1 MEDFPDAVAEKI
13 QALAKAHI
21 KIVVGTQS
29 ESRNLRIRAK
39 HHMAKPCAK
48 PPTDY
53 SRLNSSIVFLAAMA
67 LVGASSTPC
76 LAQQGSIVSSDGRNY
91 TYSNE
96 SERKLIENLISQRQ
110 DIERLRQDIINK
122 SYDYRDP
129 TPEEIAEKVKAWN
142 KANPFTSV
150 RLMPNFA
157 TQKIPVEK
165 NNALKQ
171 KLADVETRLKQLEA
185 KEPFGSQSPVSRK
198 ATSTI
203 VTPKPANT
211 ETPLTPNPA
220 SVTLRKLPSGQ
231 VVAIIGS
238 KLMKFNS
245 EAEAQA
251 YIANLKR

>member
-1 MEDFPDAVAEKI
+1 MRRRGENSCAYPRSYQDCRWQAEGFR
-13 QALAKAHI
+13 QPAATGQELHM
-21 KIVVGTQS
+21 G
-29 ESRNLRIRAK
+29 NPRA
-39 HHMAKPCAK
+39 M
-48 PPTDY
+48 PPIAN
-53 SRLNSSIVFLAAMA
+53 SRLSRSIFLIAATA
-67 LVGASSTPC
+67 LFGVSAVPS
-76 LAQQGSIVSSDGRNY
+76 LAQQGSIVFSDGRFY

-96 SERKLIENLISQRQ
+96 SERKLIEGLISQRQ
-110 DIERLRQDIINK
+110 DIERLRQDAINK

-165 NNALKQ
+165 NDALKQ
-171 KLADVETRLKQLEA
+171 KLADVEMRLKQLEA
-185 KEPFGSQSPVSRK
+185 KAPSGSQSPVSHK
-198 ATSTI
+198 APSAI
-203 VTPKPANT
+203 VNPKPANT

-251 YIANLKR
+251 YIAGQTR